1 MSRDDDLFVLAS
13 ASPRRAA
20 LLRQL
25 GLCFRVEPQSVD
37 ETEQPGESARDF
49 VQRLAQEKAQAGWM
63 NRGGDL
69 PVLGADTIVVLEGKI
84 FGKPADRRQAC
95 SMLSALSG
103 KTHEVFT
110 AVSMVR
116 GSVVET
122 LISHSQVRFR
132 DLEATEIEAYWQ
144 SGEPE
149 DKAGAYAIQGLA
161 GMFVEELQGSY
172 SGVVGLPLC
181 ETAALL
187 NRFGI
192 DVWAA
197 QPQQRA

>member
-13 ASPRRAA
+13 ASPRRAE

-49 VQRLAQEKAQAGWM
+49 VQRLAREKAQAGWL
-63 NRGGDL
+63 NRRDDL
-69 PVLGADTIVVLEGKI
+69 PILGADTIVVLEEEI

-95 SMLSALSG
+95 AMLSTLSG
-103 KTHEVFT
+103 KTHEVLT
-110 AVSMVR
+110 AVSMVQ

-122 LISHSQVRFR
+122 LINHSLVRFR
-132 DLEATEIEAYWQ
+132 DLEATEIEAYWH
-144 SGEPE
+144 SGEPV

-187 NRFGI
+187 NRFGV
-192 DVWAA
+192 DVWTA
-197 QPQQRA
+197 QPR